1 MSPRRTRSGG
11 ASQLSGSKTT
21 SPTKSLRKS
30 QRKSGSNLPKTL
42 PEMWQ
47 TPQAAPV
54 RKPIVLKKIVAHAVE
69 IPGSPLVRRSPRI
82 AFFLEKENNPPN
94 QETTKTDL
102 FTINSVPMTPN
113 TTPVLSNLNVI
124 RSDHQE
130 ELDARDVEM
139 SKKVRRSYSRLQS
152 PGSTSTSTPDR
163 QSCFGFEGLEDLPR
177 VSPVPYRDSG
187 RPFSGHRVPPVEQKP
202 EEFQVSEESNVEP
215 SSVEP
220 MPDVQPEPTV
230 TWPSSVE
237 PMPDVQPEPTVT
249 FLFTL
254 LNTPQPKDNDS
265 ESDIQENLFLGQE
278 DWGPKRTLKEMR
290 HLQNECM
297 RLRDAVSTIQLE
309 NLSLRE
315 KLQNLSTTFYYQSIK
330 QEVLACQVEAEM
342 TPVEETE

>member
-69 IPGSPLVRRSPRI
+69 IPGSPLVRRSPR
-82 AFFLEKENNPPN
+82 
-94 QETTKTDL
+94 
-102 FTINSVPMTPN
+102 
-113 TTPVLSNLNVI
+113 
-124 RSDHQE
+124 
-130 ELDARDVEM
+130 
-139 SKKVRRSYSRLQS
+139 
-152 PGSTSTSTPDR
+152 
-163 QSCFGFEGLEDLPR
+163 
-177 VSPVPYRDSG
+177 PYRDSG

>member
-177 VSPVPYRDSG
+177 VSPVVSSEVTEVFKAPANPLLPDPTLPGIS
-187 RPFSGHRVPPVEQKP
+187 PPVVKEKRKKKKMPEILKSELDEWAAAMNAEFEAAEQ
-202 EEFQVSEESNVEP
+202 FDLLVE
-215 SSVEP
+215 
-220 MPDVQPEPTV
+220 
-230 TWPSSVE
+230 
-237 PMPDVQPEPTVT
+237 
-249 FLFTL
+249 
-254 LNTPQPKDNDS
+254 
-265 ESDIQENLFLGQE
+265 
-278 DWGPKRTLKEMR
+278 
-290 HLQNECM
+290 
-297 RLRDAVSTIQLE
+297 
-309 NLSLRE
+309 
-315 KLQNLSTTFYYQSIK
+315 
-330 QEVLACQVEAEM
+330 
-342 TPVEETE
+342 